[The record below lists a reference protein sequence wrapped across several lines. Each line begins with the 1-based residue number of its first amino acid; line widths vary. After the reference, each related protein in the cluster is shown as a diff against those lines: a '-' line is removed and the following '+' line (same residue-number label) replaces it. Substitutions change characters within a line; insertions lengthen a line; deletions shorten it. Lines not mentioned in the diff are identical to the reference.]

1 MQTRGTVWSFI
12 LDTENLRRQAE
23 TLGGASETVQKSKL
37 NSSCEAEKKITVQ
50 KKELNL
56 LNKNL
61 IEKYDVIINK

>member
-1 MQTRGTVWSFI
+1 MQTRGKVWSFI

-50 KKELNL
+50 KMN
-56 LNKNL
+56 
-61 IEKYDVIINK
+61 